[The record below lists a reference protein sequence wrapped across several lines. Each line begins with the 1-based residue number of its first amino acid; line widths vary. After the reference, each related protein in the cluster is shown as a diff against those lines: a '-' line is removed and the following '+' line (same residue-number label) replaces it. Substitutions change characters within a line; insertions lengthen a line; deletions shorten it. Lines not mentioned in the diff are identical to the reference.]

1 MYKLSKN
8 KKIIKII
15 NLNWMHKHSEED
27 HPHEFTHSN
36 DRAHSFVDS
45 FTLDHLQY
53 MQSFEGNR

>member
-1 MYKLSKN
+1 
-8 KKIIKII
+8 
-15 NLNWMHKHSEED
+15 MHKHSEED
-27 HPHEFTHSN
+27 HPHELIHSN